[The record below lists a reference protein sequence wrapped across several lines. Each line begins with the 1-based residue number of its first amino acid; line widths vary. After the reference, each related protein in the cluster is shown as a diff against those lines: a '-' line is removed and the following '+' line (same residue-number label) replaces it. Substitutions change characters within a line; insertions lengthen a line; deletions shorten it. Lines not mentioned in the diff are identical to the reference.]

1 MYERFY
7 GLRESPFELTPDPKY
22 LLLTSQHREALSVL
36 QYGVTNRKG
45 LTLLLGEAGT
55 GKTTLIHA
63 AMQRSRPDDAIA
75 VYLNNP
81 ILTRDEFVEL
91 LAAGFGL
98 RPEART
104 SKSRFLLDLNQCLAE
119 RHAAGRLTTL
129 IIDEAQCL
137 PPELLEEV
145 RLLANVET
153 ATEKLLPVV
162 LSGQPELADRL
173 NHPSLRQ
180 LKQRVA
186 LRAALAPLDATETAA
201 YVETRL
207 RVAGRGDIPIFSRS
221 ALDALYRHSGGI
233 PRTISVICDNALVAG
248 YAMKRTTID
257 ADIVVEVCRELDLEP
272 PDDDVRHG
280 DAAMTQTEVTS

>member
-1 MYERFY
+1 MYERYY

-22 LLLTSQHREALSVL
+22 LLLTAQHREALSVL

-63 AMQRSRPDDAIA
+63 AMQRSRPDDSIA

-81 ILTRDEFVEL
+81 ILTRDEFIEL

-98 RPEART
+98 KPEART
-104 SKSRFLLDLNQCLAE
+104 SKSRFLLELNQRLIE
-119 RHAAGRLTTL
+119 RRAAGRLTTL

-137 PPELLEEV
+137 PAEILEEV

-153 ATEKLLPVV
+153 ATDKLLPVV

-173 NHPSLRQ
+173 KHPSLQQ

-186 LRAALAPLDATETAA
+186 LRATLAPLTIEETAA

-207 RVAGRGDIPIFSRS
+207 RVAGGDDTPIFDRS

-233 PRTISVICDNALVAG
+233 PRTISVICDNAMVAG
-248 YAMKRTTID
+248 FALKRTTID
-257 ADIVVEVCRELDLEP
+257 AEIIFEVCREFDLDP
-272 PDDDVRHG
+272 ADDTPTASALTH
-280 DAAMTQTEVTS
+280 TELTS